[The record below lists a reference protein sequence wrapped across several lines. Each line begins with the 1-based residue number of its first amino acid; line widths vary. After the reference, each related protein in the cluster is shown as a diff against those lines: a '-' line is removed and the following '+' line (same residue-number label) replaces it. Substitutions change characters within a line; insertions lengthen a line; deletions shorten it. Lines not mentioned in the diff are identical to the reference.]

1 MSILGKIVGQLESSS
16 LGDYIILPSYNSNT
30 KITDFTLPENSVFKI
45 EKGFDEE
52 KQIYNWL
59 SINSTEVSLT
69 VNNITPTE
77 EGVSDGNRTIYMIKD
92 NKSPTLSP
100 DVGFQYSRLAAN
112 GTIGRSKFPK
122 MNHLL
127 MYCAKFSITFSN
139 PDSLIFC
146 CQ

>member
-69 VNNITPTE
+69 VNNIVPTE
-77 EGVSDGNRTIYMIKD
+77 EGVSDGNRTIYMIQD
-92 NKSPTLSP
+92 NNAKKTYIKATTGDFWSNGYLMFKNIKIDGVSYP
-100 DVGFQYSRLAAN
+100 DE
-112 GTIGRSKFPK
+112 
-122 MNHLL
+122 
-127 MYCAKFSITFSN
+127 TFN
-139 PDSLIFC
+139 IDLTPPARH
-146 CQ
+146 QGW